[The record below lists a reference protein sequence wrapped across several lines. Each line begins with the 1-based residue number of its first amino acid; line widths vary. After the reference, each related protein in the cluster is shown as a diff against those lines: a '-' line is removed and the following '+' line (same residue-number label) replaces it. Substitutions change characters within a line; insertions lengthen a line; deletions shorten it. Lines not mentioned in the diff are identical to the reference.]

1 MVQNMTIQI
10 GRGVQQQNSI
20 LRPMNSGMGHIA
32 RDRLVQYIGMQNEK
46 QAEAIKVDG
55 VPTEIWIKQS
65 GGRVCSCMSPE
76 IHTTN
81 YVGDKNPEHV
91 KSNPFDFKV
100 NSPNDID
107 TKVRYVENDV
117 IEENILTYDK
127 NTDWIKEFD
136 LNPNNPSDLLDNE
149 NNVFKTDDVSL
160 LFGGTRSA
168 CGICFGTG
176 FTDAYQLIN
185 GKRIVLDSTYEHIIS
200 GGFIDT
206 ETKPYTFNLA
216 SDINSF
222 VLFEVEVPLYF
233 KAIHNF
239 RLLNNCVPIYGCIL
253 VSPDNKTYKPLGLDV
268 LNSYKGKFNKIY
280 IKVLGDFKRE
290 LKFTHLE
297 LNYELA
303 DFPLIDY
310 PPFARQENFQY
321 FEALQTTNFEVN
333 GNVPYI
339 DRECVFGEMKTGYL
353 WRAVSATQHMDNR
366 RQLFKTEV
374 EARLIQR
381 SEALYMLNSVYR
393 PMLLYNY
400 RGLERIQGLSN
411 YIDRTYR
418 NIEGI

>member
-1 MVQNMTIQI
+1 MTIQI
-10 GRGVQQQNSI
+10 GRGVRQQNSV

-46 QAEAIKVDG
+46 QAEALKVDG
-55 VPTEIWIKQS
+55 VLTEVWIKQN

-76 IHTTN
+76 IHTSK
-81 YVGDKNPEHV
+81 VIGDTNPEHV
-91 KSNPFDFKV
+91 KTNPFDFNIK
-100 NSPNDID
+100 SPNSID
-107 TKVRYVENDV
+107 TRVQYLDSDV
-117 IEENILTYDK
+117 VEENILTYDK
-127 NTDWIKEFD
+127 NTDWVNEFD
-136 LNPNNPSDLLDNE
+136 LNPDNPNDLLDND

-176 FTDAYQLIN
+176 FTDSYQLIN
-185 GKRIVLDSTYEHIIS
+185 GKRIVLDTTHEHVIK
-200 GGFIDT
+200 GGHIDV
-206 ETKPYTFNLA
+206 EVKPYVFVLA
-216 SDINSF
+216 SDVNSF
-222 VLFEVEVPLYF
+222 VQFEVEVPLYF
-233 KAIHNF
+233 KTIHSF
-239 RLLNNCVPIYGCIL
+239 KLCNNCVPIYGYIT
-253 VSPDNKTYKPLGLDV
+253 VSDDDKNYKPLSLDI
-268 LNSYKGKFNKIY
+268 LKSYKGRTSKIY
-280 IKVLGDFKRE
+280 IRVMGDFKHE
-290 LKFTHLE
+290 LHFTHLE

-353 WRAVSATQHMDNR
+353 WRAVSATQHMDHR

-381 SEALYMLNSVYR
+381 SEALYMLNGVYR
-393 PMLLYNY
+393 PTLLYNY